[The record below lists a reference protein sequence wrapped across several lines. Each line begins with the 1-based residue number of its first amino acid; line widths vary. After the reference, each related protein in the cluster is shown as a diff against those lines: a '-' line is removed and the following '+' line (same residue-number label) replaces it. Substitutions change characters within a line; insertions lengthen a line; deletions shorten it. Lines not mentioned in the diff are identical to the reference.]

1 MHRLKPILDKEAHL
15 SRLRPYRQCLLR
27 VELNN
32 STMLCFLV
40 VVELNN
46 RTSCVVAG
54 VCVFCSLKLGEQKII
69 YF

>member
-32 STMLCFLV
+32 STMLSLLV
-40 VVELNN
+40 VVRVE
-46 RTSCVVAG
+46 
-54 VCVFCSLKLGEQKII
+54 
-69 YF
+69 